1 MQCITKGSCKYSFLM
16 FAIFHWE
23 LTIVCIAVLSPKIKW
38 WKLQGFFIAWNFG
51 WMWLVCQACWSRLPA
66 CLPACLLP
74 HSSCRPP
81 ASHHCR
87 TVILCWKKYFVVRC
101 FKWRQYVARMF
112 GEHPACFTHKYLI
125 IWGFLPLQPKSN
137 LLFFWFSYAL
147 YFLKTS
153 WVNNVSYFDSLF
165 YSLTEIS

>member
-66 CLPACLLP
+66 CLPACCRILAVAHQPPTIAEPWSCAERNILLYVVL
-74 HSSCRPP
+74 SGDNMLRVCLANILL
-81 ASHHCR
+81 ASHTNIWSFGDFCLYSQKAIYYSFDFR
-87 TVILCWKKYFVVRC
+87 MPCISWKPRGWTMFRILTVYF
-101 FKWRQYVARMF
+101 
-112 GEHPACFTHKYLI
+112 TL
-125 IWGFLPLQPKSN
+125 
-137 LLFFWFSYAL
+137 
-147 YFLKTS
+147 
-153 WVNNVSYFDSLF
+153 
-165 YSLTEIS
+165 